1 MLLQD
6 SLSLLPLLILSAT
19 IIVALVVV
27 TFWRN
32 HRLVFWISLAGLAL
46 ALPAIPFTSPYLPRQ
61 VTPLFTLDGFALF
74 YLGLILSGGLV
85 TIALSFAY
93 MQKMDGNKGE
103 YYLLLLLATLGSA
116 ILVVS
121 SHFVSFF
128 LGTGI
133 LSLSLYTLIA
143 YTPMQR
149 NRIEAAIK
157 YLILVGAASG
167 ILLFGMALVYAA
179 VGSMQFGQISLPS
192 NLSRADSNLLMA
204 GLGLLIAGIS
214 FELALVPFHMW
225 TPDVY
230 QGAPVPMTGFIAT
243 VAKAG
248 MFALMV
254 RFFSHVSLPVGSP
267 LWNEFVLIAI
277 ASMLVGNL
285 LAITQSS
292 VKRVLA
298 YSSIA
303 HIGYLM
309 VAFLANAVF
318 SSSAMAFYWAVYF
331 ITTLLAFGTITLLS
345 NPENETDNLEDYR
358 GLFKKHAVLAVM
370 FSLALLSLTGLP
382 PTGGLV
388 GKFYLAAAG
397 VQASLWVLLAALV
410 IGSIIG
416 LFYYMRIAMLMFR
429 QPENETTA
437 AGSLDRGTTLVLIIL
452 SCALVFLGLYPTPL
466 IGAVS
471 HLVLFSG

>member
-1 MLLQD
+1 
-6 SLSLLPLLILSAT
+6 
-19 IIVALVVV
+19 
-27 TFWRN
+27 
-32 HRLVFWISLAGLAL
+32 
-46 ALPAIPFTSPYLPRQ
+46 
-61 VTPLFTLDGFALF
+61 
-74 YLGLILSGGLV
+74 
-85 TIALSFAY
+85 
-93 MQKMDGNKGE
+93 
-103 YYLLLLLATLGSA
+103 
-116 ILVVS
+116 
-121 SHFVSFF
+121 
-128 LGTGI
+128 
-133 LSLSLYTLIA
+133 
-143 YTPMQR
+143 
-149 NRIEAAIK
+149 
-157 YLILVGAASG
+157 
-167 ILLFGMALVYAA
+167 
-179 VGSMQFGQISLPS
+179 
-192 NLSRADSNLLMA
+192 
-204 GLGLLIAGIS
+204 
-214 FELALVPFHMW
+214 MW